1 MTPGMIISAIITLG
15 VLIFI
20 HELGHFLVAKRL
32 RVGVLK
38 FSLGFG
44 KRLWGFRVGETEYLL
59 SAIPLGGYVKM
70 VGEDPR
76 EVREGLDGTATDAE
90 GRPLDLAKSFAHKPV
105 WARALIILAGPGAN
119 FLLAVVIFWV
129 IFMAVGRPLPEP
141 VLGPPAVGSPAAAAG
156 LKEGDRIRTMDG
168 DPVRGW
174 EEIASHIQQGRGTP
188 VSLTVERAGETRAV
202 QVTPVAKMVVSH
214 VLTAQV
220 GRVTPGFPA
229 EAAGLQRED
238 RIVAINGQAV
248 ESWPDLARVIHA
260 SAGRPVTL
268 TVQRGAERFE
278 VTVTPRPSRPPDDP
292 EGREIGLIG
301 IEPISEVVRK
311 ESQVW
316 DLGIGPAFER
326 LSPLAALT
334 EGVRRTVDVS
344 VTVLWFLGKL
354 LQGAL
359 PAQTIGGPLTI
370 VLMAGEQA
378 QQGFLYLVT
387 FTAAISINL
396 AILNLLPIPILDGG
410 HLLFAAIE
418 AIRGEPVSVR
428 RREMAQK
435 VGLVVLAAIMVF
447 ALYNDLFRVFGF

>member
-1 MTPGMIISAIITLG
+1 MIVSAVIALG

-32 RVGVLK
+32 GVGVLK

-44 KRLWGFRVGETEYLL
+44 KRLTGFRLGGTEYLL

-76 EVREGLDGTATDAE
+76 EVRVAPDGTAVDAE
-90 GRPLDLAKSFAHKPV
+90 GRPLDLAESFAHKPV

-119 FLLAVVIFWV
+119 FLLAVAIFWFLFAV
-129 IFMAVGRPLPEP
+129 VGRPLPEP
-141 VLGPPAVGSPAAAAG
+141 VIGPPAPDSPAAAAG
-156 LKEGDRIRTMDG
+156 LRAGDRIRAMDG
-168 DPVRGW
+168 DPVRSW
-174 EEIASHIQQGRGTP
+174 EEVFSRLQQGRGAP
-188 VSLTVERAGETRAV
+188 IALTLERGGETRTV
-202 QVTPVAKMVVSH
+202 RVTPLPKTVVNH
-214 VLTAQV
+214 VLTSQV
-220 GRVTPGFPA
+220 GRVAPGFPA
-229 EAAGLQRED
+229 EAAGLARGD
-238 RIVAINGQAV
+238 RIVAIDGEPV
-248 ESWPDLARVIHA
+248 ETWPDMARLIHA
-260 SAGRPVTL
+260 SPGRAVTL
-268 TVQRGAERFE
+268 TVQRGEERLQ
-278 VTVTPRPSRPPDDP
+278 VTVTPRASRPPDNP

-301 IEPISEVVRK
+301 IEPINEFKRK
-311 ESQVW
+311 ELQVW
-316 DLGIGPAFER
+316 TVGIDPAVER
-326 LSPLAALT
+326 LNPLAALA

-344 VTVLWFLGKL
+344 VTILWFLGKL

-359 PAQTIGGPLTI
+359 PRDTIGGPLTI
-370 VLMAGEQA
+370 VVLAGEQA
-378 QQGFLYLVT
+378 QQGFVSLAT

-435 VGLVVLAAIMVF
+435 VGLVLLVAIMVF
-447 ALYNDLFRVFGF
+447 ALYNDIFRVFGP

>member
-1 MTPGMIISAIITLG
+1 MTPGMIVSAIITLG

-32 RVGVLK
+32 GVGVLK

-44 KRLWGFRVGETEYLL
+44 KRLWGFRLGETEYLL

-76 EVREGLDGTATDAE
+76 EVRVGPDGTATDAE
-90 GRPLDLAKSFAHKPV
+90 AHPLDLAKSFAHKPV

-119 FLLAVVIFWV
+119 FLLAVVIFTV
-129 IFMAVGRPLPEP
+129 LFMAVGRALPEP
-141 VLGPPAVGSPAAAAG
+141 VIGPPAEASPAAGAG
-156 LKEGDRIRTMDG
+156 LRAGDRIRAVDG

-174 EEIASHIQQGRGTP
+174 EEIASRLQQGRGAP
-188 VSLTVERAGETRAV
+188 VAVTVERAGETRTV
-202 QVTPVAKMVVSH
+202 RLTPVPKTVVSH
-214 VLTAQV
+214 VLTAEV
-220 GRVTPGFPA
+220 GRVTPNFPA
-229 EAAGLQRED
+229 EAAGLRRGD
-238 RIVAINGQAV
+238 RIVAINGQPV
-248 ESWPDLARVIHA
+248 ETWPDLAQVIHA
-260 SAGRPVTL
+260 SPGRPVILTL
-268 TVQRGAERFE
+268 LRGEERLE
-278 VTVTPRPSRPPDDP
+278 VTVTPRASRPPDNP

-301 IEPISEVVRK
+301 IEPINDVIRK

-316 DLGIGPAFER
+316 DLGIGPAYER
-326 LSPLAALT
+326 LHPLAALA

-359 PAQTIGGPLTI
+359 PAKTIGGPLTI

-387 FTAAISINL
+387 FTAVISINL

-418 AIRGEPVSVR
+418 AVRGEPVSVR

-435 VGLVVLAAIMVF
+435 VGLALLVAIMVF
-447 ALYNDLFRVFGF
+447 ALYNDIFRAFGP

>member
-1 MTPGMIISAIITLG
+1 MTPGMIVSAVITLG

-44 KRLWGFRVGETEYLL
+44 KRLWGFRLGETEYLL

-76 EVREGLDGTATDAE
+76 EVRVAPDGTATDAE

-119 FLLAVVIFWV
+119 FLLAVVIFWALL
-129 IFMAVGRPLPEP
+129 MAVGRPLPEP
-141 VLGPPAVGSPAAAAG
+141 IIGPPAVGSPAAAAG
-156 LKEGDRIRTMDG
+156 LTEGDRIRAVDG

-174 EEIASHIQQGRGTP
+174 EEIASHIQQGRGAP
-188 VSLTVERAGETRAV
+188 VTLTVERGGESRTVRA
-202 QVTPVAKMVVSH
+202 TPVAKTVVSH

-229 EAAGLQRED
+229 AAAGLLRED
-238 RIVAINGQAV
+238 RIVAINGEAV
-248 ESWPDLARVIHA
+248 ETWPDLARVIHA
-260 SAGRPVTL
+260 SPGRPVTL
-268 TVQRGAERFE
+268 TVQRGRDRFE
-278 VTVTPRPSRPPDDP
+278 VTVTPRPSRPPDNPD
-292 EGREIGLIG
+292 GREIGLIG
-301 IEPISEVVRK
+301 IEPISEVIRK

-326 LSPLAALT
+326 LRPVAALA

-359 PAQTIGGPLTI
+359 PATTVGGPLTI

-428 RREMAQK
+428 RREMAQR
-435 VGLVVLAAIMVF
+435 VGLVLLVAIMVF